1 MPASEDF
8 RQYPN
13 RSLDGVLEETIGA
26 VDALAEHT
34 GHNQYTEDS
43 MSMNDAEP
51 VGIAPTN

>member
-34 GHNQYTEDS
+34 GHNMYTEDS